1 MMILNSHN
9 QSHLKVSE
17 GEETNSSYVITI
29 IFLKLHF
36 LKRIYFK
43 NKFSSTLMVWK
54 IIATDS
60 KL

>member
-1 MMILNSHN
+1 MILNSHN

-17 GEETNSSYVITI
+17 GIEETKSSYVITI

-36 LKRIYFK
+36 LKHIYFK
-43 NKFSSTLMVWK
+43 NKFSSTLKVK